1 MAEHGAIVF
10 TDIVGFTAL
19 TDMHGDDVALV
30 LLERQERMVRAA
42 LPSAARVV
50 KELGDGLL
58 LWFDD
63 PCEAIDTCLRLQREL
78 DVLNDEALNDDAL
91 NDDALNDDA
100 MRAVEPETASDA
112 HAPNPAPPAGA
123 DHGIPLW
130 VRIGVHWGCPR
141 RRGDDIVGRDVNL
154 AARIVDLAGPGEVL
168 CSEATADVVGVRP
181 GVGFEPLGPVFVRG
195 ITEPVPI
202 MRVLA
207 AAGGDCTTPPAEP
220 AGGASATRGTASL

>member
-1 MAEHGAIVF
+1 MTADYGAIVF

-19 TDMHGDDVALV
+19 TDEHGDDVALA
-30 LLERQERMVRAA
+30 LLERQEALVRAA
-42 LPSAARVV
+42 LPSGARVV

-63 PCEAIDTCLRLQREL
+63 ASAAIDTCLRLQREF
-78 DVLNDEALNDDAL
+78 DVVNDAADA
-91 NDDALNDDA
+91 A
-100 MRAVEPETASDA
+100 
-112 HAPNPAPPAGA
+112 APPPDGPVGSC
-123 DHGIPLW
+123 DDIPLW
-130 VRIGVHWGCPR
+130 VRMGVHWGCPR

-168 CSEATADVVGVRP
+168 CSEVTADTIGDRP

-202 MRVLA
+202 VRVL
-207 AAGGDCTTPPAEP
+207 
-220 AGGASATRGTASL
+220 SARDDDFVPFVGRQDLA

>member
-10 TDIVGFTAL
+10 TDIVGFTSL
-19 TDMHGDDVALV
+19 TDVHGDDVALA

-42 LPSAARVV
+42 LPVGARVV

-63 PCEAIDTCLRLQREL
+63 PKEAIDTCLRLQH
-78 DVLNDEALNDDAL
+78 DFDVVNDAADGDAAAAAHDNVLNVDD
-91 NDDALNDDA
+91 
-100 MRAVEPETASDA
+100 V
-112 HAPNPAPPAGA
+112 
-123 DHGIPLW
+123 PLW

-168 CSEATADVVGVRP
+168 CSEITALTIGERP

-202 MRVLA
+202 VRVLTA
-207 AAGGDCTTPPAEP
+207 D
-220 AGGASATRGTASL
+220 ASDWARGTSAL